1 MFPVFVPIAVSEA
14 KMFFTKV
21 ITFSYSFMMMVS
33 SLQVIDEDLFTLRV
47 SNELREPE
55 RPRRR
60 SFNFSNSSCSAG
72 LESTSLINSSMSAI
86 CFSVSSRRLR
96 TETVVVVAGP
106 SDVDLPETAVEL
118 SVEKELLVGLI
129 VVGLKGV
136 KVLPSV
142 ALVVDTNVFETGE
155 LTLSVAVL
163 VIVVLSIELMVALP
177 VVLSTNVLPTV
188 LLMVEVPD
196 VVPLVVVL
204 PADVLAAVVLP
215 SFVLPID
222 VLPSVVASSVIP
234 KVVPELPGEVE

>member
-21 ITFSYSFMMMVS
+21 ITFSYSIMMMVS

-129 VVGLKGV
+129 VVDSLPL
-136 KVLPSV
+136 VLPSV
-142 ALVVDTNVFETGE
+142 ALIVDPNVIPI
-155 LTLSVAVL
+155 
-163 VIVVLSIELMVALP
+163 VIVVLPLGLMVALP
-177 VVLSTNVLPTV
+177 VVLPTV
-188 LLMVEVPD
+188 LLMVEVPG
-196 VVPLVVVL
+196 VGPLVVVL
-204 PADVLAAVVLP
+204 PADVLGAVVLP

>member
-21 ITFSYSFMMMVS
+21 ITFSYSIMMMVS

-118 SVEKELLVGLI
+118 SVEKELLVVLI
-129 VVGLKGV
+129 VVDSLPL
-136 KVLPSV
+136 VLPSV
-142 ALVVDTNVFETGE
+142 ALIVDPNVIPI
-155 LTLSVAVL
+155 
-163 VIVVLSIELMVALP
+163 VIVVLPLGLMVALP
-177 VVLSTNVLPTV
+177 VVLPTV
-188 LLMVEVPD
+188 LLMVEVPG
-196 VVPLVVVL
+196 VGPLVVVL

>member
-129 VVGLKGV
+129 VVDSLPL
-136 KVLPSV
+136 VLPSV
-142 ALVVDTNVFETGE
+142 ALIVDPNVIPI
-155 LTLSVAVL
+155 
-163 VIVVLSIELMVALP
+163 VIVVLPLGLMVALP
-177 VVLSTNVLPTV
+177 VVLPTV
-188 LLMVEVPD
+188 LLMVEVPG
-196 VVPLVVVL
+196 VGPLVVVL

>member
-21 ITFSYSFMMMVS
+21 ITFSYSIMMMVS

-106 SDVDLPETAVEL
+106 SDVDLPDSAVEL

-129 VVGLKGV
+129 VVDSLPL
-136 KVLPSV
+136 VLPSV
-142 ALVVDTNVFETGE
+142 ALIVDPNVIPI
-155 LTLSVAVL
+155 
-163 VIVVLSIELMVALP
+163 VIVVLPLGLMVALP
-177 VVLSTNVLPTV
+177 VVLPTV
-188 LLMVEVPD
+188 LLMVEVPG
-196 VVPLVVVL
+196 VGPLVVVL
-204 PADVLAAVVLP
+204 PADVLAVVVLP

>member
-21 ITFSYSFMMMVS
+21 ITFSYSIMMMVS

-142 ALVVDTNVFETGE
+142 ALIVDPNVIPI
-155 LTLSVAVL
+155 
-163 VIVVLSIELMVALP
+163 VIVVLPLGLMVALP
-177 VVLSTNVLPTV
+177 VVLPTV
-188 LLMVEVPD
+188 LLMVEVPG

>member
-21 ITFSYSFMMMVS
+21 ITFSYSIMMMVS

-129 VVGLKGV
+129 VVDSLPL
-136 KVLPSV
+136 VLPSV
-142 ALVVDTNVFETGE
+142 ALIVDPNVIPI
-155 LTLSVAVL
+155 
-163 VIVVLSIELMVALP
+163 VIVVLPLGLMVALP
-177 VVLSTNVLPTV
+177 VVLPTV
-188 LLMVEVPD
+188 LLMVEVPG
-196 VVPLVVVL
+196 VGPLVVVP
-204 PADVLAAVVLP
+204 PADVLGAVVLS

>member
-129 VVGLKGV
+129 VVDSLPL
-136 KVLPSV
+136 VLPSV
-142 ALVVDTNVFETGE
+142 ALIVDPNVIPI
-155 LTLSVAVL
+155 
-163 VIVVLSIELMVALP
+163 VIVVLPLGLMVALP
-177 VVLSTNVLPTV
+177 VVLPTV

-196 VVPLVVVL
+196 VGPLVVVL

-215 SFVLPID
+215 TFVLPID

>member
-106 SDVDLPETAVEL
+106 SDVDLPDSAVEL
-118 SVEKELLVGLI
+118 FVEKELLVGLI
-129 VVGLKGV
+129 VVDSLPL
-136 KVLPSV
+136 VLPSV
-142 ALVVDTNVFETGE
+142 ALIVDPNVIPI
-155 LTLSVAVL
+155 
-163 VIVVLSIELMVALP
+163 VIVVLPLGLMVALP
-177 VVLSTNVLPTV
+177 VVLPTV
-188 LLMVEVPD
+188 LLMVEVPG
-196 VVPLVVVL
+196 VGPLVVVL

>member
-21 ITFSYSFMMMVS
+21 ITFSYSIMMMVS

-129 VVGLKGV
+129 VVDSLPL
-136 KVLPSV
+136 VLPSV
-142 ALVVDTNVFETGE
+142 ALIVDPNVIPI
-155 LTLSVAVL
+155 
-163 VIVVLSIELMVALP
+163 VIVVLPLGLMVALP
-177 VVLSTNVLPTV
+177 VVLPTV
-188 LLMVEVPD
+188 LLMVEVPG
-196 VVPLVVVL
+196 VGPLVVVL
-204 PADVLAAVVLP
+204 PADVLAVVVLP

>member
-118 SVEKELLVGLI
+118 SVERELLVGLI
-129 VVGLKGV
+129 VVDSLPL
-136 KVLPSV
+136 VLPSV
-142 ALVVDTNVFETGE
+142 ALIVDPNVIPI
-155 LTLSVAVL
+155 
-163 VIVVLSIELMVALP
+163 VIVVLPLGLMVALP
-177 VVLSTNVLPTV
+177 VVLPTV
-188 LLMVEVPD
+188 LLMVEVPG
-196 VVPLVVVL
+196 VGPLVVVL
-204 PADVLAAVVLP
+204 PADVLGAVVLP

>member
-21 ITFSYSFMMMVS
+21 ITFSYSIMMMVS

-129 VVGLKGV
+129 VVDSLPL
-136 KVLPSV
+136 VLPSV
-142 ALVVDTNVFETGE
+142 ALIVDPNVIPI
-155 LTLSVAVL
+155 
-163 VIVVLSIELMVALP
+163 VIVVLPLGLMVALP
-177 VVLSTNVLPTV
+177 VVLPTV
-188 LLMVEVPD
+188 LLMVEVPG
-196 VVPLVVVL
+196 VGPLVVVL

>member
-21 ITFSYSFMMMVS
+21 ITFSYSIMMMVS

-106 SDVDLPETAVEL
+106 SDVDLPDSAVEL

-129 VVGLKGV
+129 VVDSLPL
-136 KVLPSV
+136 VLPSV
-142 ALVVDTNVFETGE
+142 ALIVDPNVIPI
-155 LTLSVAVL
+155 
-163 VIVVLSIELMVALP
+163 VIVVLPLGLMVALP
-177 VVLSTNVLPTV
+177 VVLPTV
-188 LLMVEVPD
+188 LLMVEVPG
-196 VVPLVVVL
+196 VGPLVVVL

>member
-21 ITFSYSFMMMVS
+21 ITFSYSIMMMVS

-96 TETVVVVAGP
+96 TETVVVVPGP

-129 VVGLKGV
+129 VVDSLPL
-136 KVLPSV
+136 VLPSV
-142 ALVVDTNVFETGE
+142 ALIVDPNVIPI
-155 LTLSVAVL
+155 
-163 VIVVLSIELMVALP
+163 VIVVLPLGLMVALP
-177 VVLSTNVLPTV
+177 VVLPTV
-188 LLMVEVPD
+188 LLMVEVPG
-196 VVPLVVVL
+196 VGPLVVVL